1 MVRRLKVPHE
11 REPAA
16 VGGSWVSLHEAALGL
31 IQENSVGIR
40 GHGKVA
46 GMVRGTKRAI
56 ALLVL
61 FLVLLALSFWMN

>member
-1 MVRRLKVPHE
+1 M
-11 REPAA
+11 
-16 VGGSWVSLHEAALGL
+16 HEAALGL
-31 IQENSVGIR
+31 IRENSVGIR

-56 ALLVL
+56 ALLAL